1 LIHIK
6 KLIIFSFI
14 IYFFSITT
22 SFSFC
27 SEIDF
32 DEENFLVDI
41 LWQKVERLSL
51 PKRPK
56 IALVLSGGGARGIAH
71 IGVLRAICKEHIPID
86 LVVGTSVGSIVGAF
100 YCANVPF
107 EKMYDIANKTNLGT
121 FSNINYISIMDMLLT
136 DELFSNDKLEKYI
149 NENIG
154 NVKFDELKIPLV
166 CVATDLNTG
175 ERILLREGSV
185 ASAAR
190 ASSTIP
196 GIFKPIE
203 YMQRYLVDGGLTE
216 NIPVNVAKI
225 FDCDVIIAVSIA
237 ADITKNNTDSIIET
251 LMQAIYIQGMAFD
264 QYNLN
269 SADVVICPDVGYL
282 SILDFKHSY
291 PCIDKGFI
299 AATKAIKDIK
309 KIIISK
315 TKEKYLI
322 E

>member
-1 LIHIK
+1 MTYIK
-6 KLIIFSFI
+6 KLIVFSFI
-14 IYFFSITT
+14 ICFFFITT
-22 SFSFC
+22 SSSFC

-32 DEENFLVDI
+32 DEESFLIDA
-41 LWQKVERLSL
+41 LWQKVEKLSL
-51 PKRPK
+51 SKRPK
-56 IALVLSGGGARGIAH
+56 IALVLGGGGARGIAH

-100 YCANVPF
+100 YCAQVPF
-107 EKMYDIANKTNLGT
+107 EKMYELANKTNIKT
-121 FSNINYISIMDMLLT
+121 FSNINYVSMMDMLLT
-136 DELFSNDKLEKYI
+136 DNLFSNDKLEKYI

-154 NVKFDELKIPLV
+154 NIRFDELKIPLV

-185 ASAAR
+185 AFAAR

-196 GIFKPIE
+196 GIFKPVE

-216 NIPVNVAKI
+216 NVPVNVAKI
-225 FDCDVIIAVSIA
+225 FDCDVIIAISIA
-237 ADITKNNTDSIIET
+237 ADITKNNTNSAIET
-251 LMQAIYIQGMAFD
+251 LMQAIYIQGMMFD
-264 QYNLN
+264 QYNLE
-269 SADVVICPDVGYL
+269 SADVVIRPDVGYL
-282 SILDFKHSY
+282 SVLDFKHSY

-299 AATKAIKDIK
+299 SVIETIKDIK

>member
-14 IYFFSITT
+14 IYFFSFTT

-27 SEIDF
+27 SEIDC
-32 DEENFLVDI
+32 DEESFLIDT

-56 IALVLSGGGARGIAH
+56 IALVLGGGGARGIAH
-71 IGVLRAICKEHIPID
+71 IGVLRAICKERIPID
-86 LVVGTSVGSIVGAF
+86 LIVGTSVGSIVGAF
-100 YCANVPF
+100 YCVQIPF
-107 EKMYDIANKTNLGT
+107 EKMYELANKTNIGT
-121 FSNINYISIMDMLLT
+121 ISNINYISMIDMLLT
-136 DELFSNDKLEKYI
+136 DNLFSNDKLEKYI

-154 NVKFDELKIPLV
+154 NVRFDELKIPLV

-175 ERILLREGSV
+175 ERVLLREGSV
-185 ASAAR
+185 AFAAR

-196 GIFKPIE
+196 GIFKPVG

-216 NIPVNVAKI
+216 NVPVNIAKI

-237 ADITKNNTDSIIET
+237 RDITKNTTNSTIET
-251 LMQAIYIQGMAFD
+251 LMQVIYIQGMTFD
-264 QYNLN
+264 QHNLAL
-269 SADVVICPDVGYL
+269 ADVIIRPDVGNL
-282 SILDFKHSY
+282 SVLDFKHSA

-299 AATKAIKDIK
+299 AVEKTIKDIK